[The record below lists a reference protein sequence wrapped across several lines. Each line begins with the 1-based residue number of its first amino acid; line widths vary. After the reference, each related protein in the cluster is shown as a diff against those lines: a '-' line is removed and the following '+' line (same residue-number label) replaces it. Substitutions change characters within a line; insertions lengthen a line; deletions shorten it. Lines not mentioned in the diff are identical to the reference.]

1 MGAVVQLTA
10 DDGHVLN
17 AYRAAPDGEPRAGL
31 VLVQEIFGVNG
42 HIRGV
47 CDDYAAQGYLVL
59 APCLFDRKEPGIEL
73 GYSAET
79 VDEGR
84 GHKADI
90 GWEGPVMDIKAG
102 VDALEG
108 APKVVVVGYCWGG
121 SLAWLAAC
129 RPGDRRGGRLLRRP
143 DHRVRG
149 RDTGLPDDAPLRHRR
164 RGHPDGRRGRDH
176 DDPPGRHGSR
186 LSGRRPRLQLRPA
199 GRLSSGGRHARPRP
213 IPSPTSHAIWASAR
227 AVADQTFPVRLGVVG
242 GSGLYEIEGTERG

>member
-31 VLVQEIFGVNG
+31 VLVQEIFGVND

-129 RPGDRRGGRLLRRP
+129 RP
-143 DHRVRG
+143 
-149 RDTGLPDDAPLRHRR
+149 RD
-164 RGHPDGRRGRDH
+164 
-176 DDPPGRHGSR
+176 
-186 LSGRRPRLQLRPA
+186 
-199 GRLSSGGRHARPRP
+199 
-213 IPSPTSHAIWASAR
+213 
-227 AVADQTFPVRLGVVG
+227 
-242 GSGLYEIEGTERG
+242 

>member
-47 CDDYAAQGYLVL
+47 CDDYAAQGFLVI

-79 VDEGR
+79 VDQGR
-84 GHKADI
+84 GLKADI

-129 RPGDRRGGRLLRRP
+129 RLEIDAAVGYYGGQIIEFVGETP
-143 DHRVRG
+143 DCPTMLHFGTEDAGIPDGGRG
-149 RDTGLPDDAPLRHRR
+149 RDQDDPSRRHDPRLSRR
-164 RGHPDGRRGRDH
+164 RA
-176 DDPPGRHGSR
+176 
-186 LSGRRPRLQLRPA
+186 RLQLRPA
-199 GRLSSGGRHARPRP
+199 GGPSSGGRRARARP
-213 IPSPTSHAIWASAR
+213 IPRPSCTSYRLAR
-227 AVADQTFPVRLGVVG
+227 G
-242 GSGLYEIEGTERG
+242 RGRPDHPGPPGRHRR

>member
-31 VLVQEIFGVNG
+31 VLVQEIFGVND

-84 GHKADI
+84 GYKADI

-129 RPGDRRGGRLLRRP
+129 RLEIDAAVGYYGGQIIEFVGETPACPTML
-143 DHRVRG
+143 HFG
-149 RDTGLPDDAPLRHRR
+149 TEDAGIPMTDVDEITTT
-164 RGHPDGRRGRDH
+164 HPDVTVHVYQGAGHGFNCDQRADYHPEAAALARDRSLAH
-176 DDPPGRHGSR
+176 LARHIG
-186 LSGRRPRLQLRPA
+186 
-199 GRLSSGGRHARPRP
+199 
-213 IPSPTSHAIWASAR
+213 
-227 AVADQTFPVRLGVVG
+227 
-242 GSGLYEIEGTERG
+242 